1 MGKKNIK
8 LKISERVCGIDKK
21 TRYYTSPK
29 RATVIDDEQL
39 IKMASDD
46 SGIRIEQIA
55 AVYRSLFIQVKELVC
70 NGHSVQL
77 GDLGTL
83 HFKINAKITEEKD
96 AAGGQVVR
104 RKKVWFQPSK
114 HIRNMLYNDVTFDT
128 NALNG

>member
-1 MGKKNIK
+1 MGKK
-8 LKISERVCGIDKK
+8 KIRLAVSERTCGLDKK
-21 TRYYTSPK
+21 QRYYTSIQ
-29 RATVIDDEQL
+29 RASNIDDEQL

-83 HFKINAKITEEKD
+83 HFKINAKITEEKGD
-96 AAGGQVVR
+96 AGGQVVK